1 MTRFEAGQRKF
12 KPIYY
17 LLSVHGKSDPFQ
29 ANHSTESGTLM
40 ASRTHVKDSPF
51 KRATLLQGS
60 IKNTLSFYAYS
71 PGERSFGYAFSN
83 QE

>member
-1 MTRFEAGQRKF
+1 MTRFEASQRNF

-17 LLSVHGKSDPFQ
+17 LLNLHGKSDPFQ

-40 ASRTHVKDSPF
+40 AFGTHVKDSP
-51 KRATLLQGS
+51 LGS

-71 PGERSFGYAFSN
+71 QGERRFGYALTIHHH
-83 QE
+83 Q

>member
-1 MTRFEAGQRKF
+1 MTRFEVSQRKF

-17 LLSVHGKSDPFQ
+17 LLNLNGKSDPFQ
-29 ANHSTESGTLM
+29 ANHSTESSTLM

-51 KRATLLQGS
+51 KRATLPQGS

-71 PGERSFGYAFSN
+71 PGERSFGYAFSD